1 MTVRELIIKL
11 LEYEMDAQAQIAKNG
26 ELYDIIDV
34 WKGDIVI
41 LEAECKGIVGGID
54 GEASKEAD

>member
-11 LEYEMDAQAQIAKNG
+11 LEYEMDAPVQIAKNG

-41 LEAECKGIVGGID
+41 LEAGFE
-54 GEASKEAD
+54 

>member
-1 MTVRELIIKL
+1 MTVKEHIIKL

-41 LEAECKGIVGGID
+41 LEAGFEAECKGCCGKCKNAG
-54 GEASKEAD
+54 

>member
-11 LEYEMDAQAQIAKNG
+11 LEYEMDAQVQIAKSG
-26 ELYDIIDV
+26 ELYDIIDI

-41 LEAECKGIVGGID
+41 LEAEFEAECKSCCG
-54 GEASKEAD
+54 KCKNAD